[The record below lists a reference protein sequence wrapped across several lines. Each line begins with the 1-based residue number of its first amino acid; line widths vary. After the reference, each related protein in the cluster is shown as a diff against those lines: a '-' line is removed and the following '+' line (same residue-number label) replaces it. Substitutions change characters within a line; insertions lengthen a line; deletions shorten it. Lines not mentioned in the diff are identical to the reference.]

1 MEKHPKYQNV
11 IETGKKLFWKYGIKR
26 VSIEEI
32 CKEANVSKMTY
43 YKFFQNKNE
52 LVKTIYKNVMEDGM
66 NQLETI
72 INGTMPFEEKIE
84 QLFLLKFNSTQ
95 HISREFIMEVYNS
108 NHAALASMTKDYS
121 DHVIKKMH
129 GFFVAEQKNGNI
141 RKDIKIEFIFY
152 LLNKLQADGIDPKL
166 FELYDNAQALIMEM
180 MRFFINGIIQKQ
192 SE

>member
-1 MEKHPKYQNV
+1 
-11 IETGKKLFWKYGIKR
+11 
-26 VSIEEI
+26 
-32 CKEANVSKMTY
+32 
-43 YKFFQNKNE
+43 
-52 LVKTIYKNVMEDGM
+52 
-66 NQLETI
+66 
-72 INGTMPFEEKIE
+72 
-84 QLFLLKFNSTQ
+84 
-95 HISREFIMEVYNS
+95 
-108 NHAALASMTKDYS
+108 
-121 DHVIKKMH
+121 MH

>member
-72 INGTMPFEEKIE
+72 INGF
-84 QLFLLKFNSTQ
+84 
-95 HISREFIMEVYNS
+95 
-108 NHAALASMTKDYS
+108 
-121 DHVIKKMH
+121 
-129 GFFVAEQKNGNI
+129 
-141 RKDIKIEFIFY
+141 
-152 LLNKLQADGIDPKL
+152 
-166 FELYDNAQALIMEM
+166 
-180 MRFFINGIIQKQ
+180 
-192 SE
+192 